1 MEFIF
6 NSQIGMAFLGI
17 IVLLVVYVLVI
28 GWTRR
33 VGTGVTPPKG
43 TQTGADRMDA
53 AAATRPDPIKTE
65 SARES
70 NRKKKQILIQGKD
83 AEIAAS
89 VLRRMLSDHDR
100 S

>member
-1 MEFIF
+1 MEAIF
-6 NSQIGMAFLGI
+6 NSQVGLAFLGI
-17 IVLLVVYVLVI
+17 IVLLVVYVLII

-33 VGTGVTPPKG
+33 VGERVTPPKG
-43 TQTGADRMDA
+43 ALTGADPA
-53 AAATRPDPIKTE
+53 GGAAATRPDPLKTE

-70 NRKKKQILIQGKD
+70 GRKKKQFLIQGKD